1 MKDYLNYNGKICV
14 ITGAASGIGLAA
26 ARMLVECGA
35 QVYAIDRNA
44 ISIPGVVKFI
54 KADLSNKLS
63 IDAAFTVIP
72 EKIDCFFGVAGL
84 SGAVTNYY
92 TTFTVNYIA
101 NVYITET
108 YLQKRMDTGS
118 SIVYVTSTGGLNWEK
133 YSKEYMK
140 FINAKTWDEM
150 TNVLH
155 AQAKFETLGIM
166 AYPLSKR
173 AMNYYTSM
181 KAIELGARGI
191 RVNALL
197 PGSTNTGMKREFEVE
212 AGGEKNLL
220 DHTGVANRLATPEE
234 IAEPLVF
241 LNSRM
246 ARFISGELII
256 VDYAATTMIRL
267 GMKKDQMNRK
277 VGSKFY
283 NSDMV
288 QKKLKEQ
295 LISLEEERLNQQSPQ
310 VVQPAPVNESEQPK
324 S

>member
-1 MKDYLNYNGKICV
+1 MKDYFNYNGKVCV
-14 ITGAASGIGLAA
+14 VTGAASGIGLATS
-26 ARMLVECGA
+26 RMLVECGA
-35 QVYAIDRNA
+35 QVYAIDKNA
-44 ISIPGVVKFI
+44 ILIPGVTKFI

-63 IDAAFTVIP
+63 IDAAFTIIP

-84 SGAVTNYY
+84 SGAITNYF

-108 YLQKRMDTGS
+108 YLQKRMDTGAA
-118 SIVYVTSTGGLNWEK
+118 ITYVTSTGGLNWEK

-140 FINAKTWDEM
+140 FIKAKTWEEM

-155 AQAKFETLGIM
+155 NQAKFETLGVM

-173 AMNYYTSM
+173 AMNYYTSI
-181 KAIELGARGI
+181 KSIELGARGI
-191 RVNALL
+191 RVNAIL
-197 PGSTNTGMKREFEVE
+197 PGSTNTGMKREFEAE

-220 DHTGVANRLATPEE
+220 EHTGVANRLATPEE
-234 IAEPLVF
+234 IAEPLLF

-256 VDYAATTMIRL
+256 VDYADTTMIRL
-267 GMKKDQMNRK
+267 GLKKDKMNRK
-277 VGSKFY
+277 VGSKIF
-283 NSDMV
+283 NSEMV

-295 LISLEEERLNQQSPQ
+295 LISLEEERLSQTVPP
-310 VVQPAPVNESEQPK
+310 VQPQPVQQTDQSK

>member
-1 MKDYLNYNGKICV
+1 MKDYFNYNGKVCV
-14 ITGAASGIGLAA
+14 VTGAASGIGLAT

-35 QVYAIDRNA
+35 QVYAIDKNA
-44 ISIPGVVKFI
+44 ILIPGVTKFI

-63 IDAAFTVIP
+63 IDAAFTIIP

-84 SGAVTNYY
+84 SGAITNYF

-108 YLQKRMDTGS
+108 YLQKRMDTGAA
-118 SIVYVTSTGGLNWEK
+118 IAYVTSTGGLNWEK

-140 FINAKTWDEM
+140 FIKAKTWEEM

-155 AQAKFETLGIM
+155 NQAKFETLGVM

-173 AMNYYTSM
+173 AMNYYTSI
-181 KAIELGARGI
+181 KSIELGARGI
-191 RVNALL
+191 RVNAIL
-197 PGSTNTGMKREFEVE
+197 PGSTNTGMKREFEAE

-220 DHTGVANRLATPEE
+220 EHTGVANRLATPEE
-234 IAEPLVF
+234 IAEPLLF

-256 VDYAATTMIRL
+256 VDYADTTMIKL
-267 GMKKDQMNRK
+267 GLKKDKMNRK
-277 VGSKFY
+277 VGSKIF
-283 NSDMV
+283 NSEMV

-295 LISLEEERLNQQSPQ
+295 LISLEEERLSQTVTP
-310 VVQPAPVNESEQPK
+310 VQPQPVQQTDQSK

>member
-1 MKDYLNYNGKICV
+1 MKDYFNYNDKVCV
-14 ITGAASGIGLAA
+14 VTGAASGIGLAT

-35 QVYAIDRNA
+35 QVYAIDKNA
-44 ISIPGVVKFI
+44 ILIPGVTKFI

-63 IDAAFTVIP
+63 IDAAFTIIP

-84 SGAVTNYY
+84 SGAITNYF

-108 YLQKRMDTGS
+108 YLQKRMDTGAA
-118 SIVYVTSTGGLNWEK
+118 ITYVTSTGGLNWEK

-140 FINAKTWDEM
+140 FIKAKTWEEM

-155 AQAKFETLGIM
+155 NQAKFETLGVM

-173 AMNYYTSM
+173 AMNYYTSI
-181 KAIELGARGI
+181 KSIELGARGI
-191 RVNALL
+191 RVNAIL
-197 PGSTNTGMKREFEVE
+197 PGSTNTGMKREFEAE

-220 DHTGVANRLATPEE
+220 EHTGVANRLATPEE
-234 IAEPLVF
+234 IAEPLLF

-256 VDYAATTMIRL
+256 VDYADTTMIKL
-267 GMKKDQMNRK
+267 GLKKDKMNRK
-277 VGSKFY
+277 VGSKIF
-283 NSDMV
+283 NSEMV

-295 LISLEEERLNQQSPQ
+295 LISLEEERLSQTVPP
-310 VVQPAPVNESEQPK
+310 VQPQPVQQTDQSK

>member
-1 MKDYLNYNGKICV
+1 MKDYFNYNDKVCV
-14 ITGAASGIGLAA
+14 VTGAASGIGLAT

-35 QVYAIDRNA
+35 QVYAIDKNA
-44 ISIPGVVKFI
+44 ILIPGVTKFI

-63 IDAAFTVIP
+63 IDAAFTIIP

-84 SGAVTNYY
+84 SGAITNYF

-108 YLQKRMDTGS
+108 YLQKRMDTGAA
-118 SIVYVTSTGGLNWEK
+118 ITYVTSTGGLNWEK

-140 FINAKTWDEM
+140 FIKAKTWEEM

-155 AQAKFETLGIM
+155 NQAKFETLGVM

-173 AMNYYTSM
+173 AMNYYTSI
-181 KAIELGARGI
+181 KSIELGARGI
-191 RVNALL
+191 RVNAIL
-197 PGSTNTGMKREFEVE
+197 PGSTNTGMKREFEAE

-220 DHTGVANRLATPEE
+220 EHTGVANRLATPEE
-234 IAEPLVF
+234 IAEPLLF

-256 VDYAATTMIRL
+256 VDYADTTMIKL
-267 GMKKDQMNRK
+267 GLKKDKMNRK
-277 VGSKFY
+277 VGSKIF
-283 NSDMV
+283 NSEMV

-295 LISLEEERLNQQSPQ
+295 LISLEEERLSQTVTP
-310 VVQPAPVNESEQPK
+310 VQPQPVQQTDQSK

>member
-1 MKDYLNYNGKICV
+1 MKDYFNYNGKVCV
-14 ITGAASGIGLAA
+14 VTGAASGIGLAT

-35 QVYAIDRNA
+35 QVYAIDKNA
-44 ISIPGVVKFI
+44 ILIPGVTKFI

-63 IDAAFTVIP
+63 IDAAFTIIP

-84 SGAVTNYY
+84 SGAITNYF

-108 YLQKRMDTGS
+108 YLQKRMDTGAA
-118 SIVYVTSTGGLNWEK
+118 IAYVTSTGGLNWEK

-140 FINAKTWDEM
+140 FIKAKTWEEM

-155 AQAKFETLGIM
+155 NQAKFETLGVM

-173 AMNYYTSM
+173 AMNYYTSI
-181 KAIELGARGI
+181 KSIELGARGI
-191 RVNALL
+191 RVNAIL
-197 PGSTNTGMKREFEVE
+197 PGSTNTGMKREFEAE

-220 DHTGVANRLATPEE
+220 EHTGVANRLATPEE
-234 IAEPLVF
+234 IAEPLLF

-256 VDYAATTMIRL
+256 VDYADTTMIKL
-267 GMKKDQMNRK
+267 GLKKDKMNRK
-277 VGSKFY
+277 VGSKIF
-283 NSDMV
+283 NSEMV

-295 LISLEEERLNQQSPQ
+295 LISLEEERLSQTVPP
-310 VVQPAPVNESEQPK
+310 VQPQPVQQPDQSK

>member
-1 MKDYLNYNGKICV
+1 MKDYFNYNDKVCV
-14 ITGAASGIGLAA
+14 VTGAASGIGLAT

-35 QVYAIDRNA
+35 QVYAIDKNA
-44 ISIPGVVKFI
+44 ILIPGVTKFI

-63 IDAAFTVIP
+63 IDAAFTIIP

-84 SGAVTNYY
+84 SGAITNYF

-101 NVYITET
+101 YVYITET
-108 YLQKRMDTGS
+108 YLQKRMDTGAA
-118 SIVYVTSTGGLNWEK
+118 ITYVTSTGGLNWEK

-140 FINAKTWDEM
+140 FIKAKTWEEM

-155 AQAKFETLGIM
+155 NQAKFETLGVM

-173 AMNYYTSM
+173 AMNYYTSI
-181 KAIELGARGI
+181 KSIELGARGI
-191 RVNALL
+191 RVNAIL
-197 PGSTNTGMKREFEVE
+197 PGSTNTGMKREFEAE

-220 DHTGVANRLATPEE
+220 EHTGVANRLATPEE
-234 IAEPLVF
+234 IAEPLLF

-256 VDYAATTMIRL
+256 VDYADTTMIKL
-267 GMKKDQMNRK
+267 GLKKDKMNRK
-277 VGSKFY
+277 VGSKIF
-283 NSDMV
+283 NSEMV

-295 LISLEEERLNQQSPQ
+295 LISLEEERLSQTVTP
-310 VVQPAPVNESEQPK
+310 VQPQPVQQTDQSK

>member
-1 MKDYLNYNGKICV
+1 MKDYFNYNDKVCV
-14 ITGAASGIGLAA
+14 VTGAASGIGLAT

-35 QVYAIDRNA
+35 QVYAIDKNA
-44 ISIPGVVKFI
+44 ILIPGVTKFI

-63 IDAAFTVIP
+63 IDAAFTIIP

-84 SGAVTNYY
+84 SGAITNYF

-108 YLQKRMDTGS
+108 YLQKRMDTGAA
-118 SIVYVTSTGGLNWEK
+118 ITYVTSTGGLNWEK

-140 FINAKTWDEM
+140 FIKAKTWEEM

-155 AQAKFETLGIM
+155 NQAKFETLGVM

-173 AMNYYTSM
+173 AMNYYTSI
-181 KAIELGARGI
+181 KSIELGARGI
-191 RVNALL
+191 RVNAIL
-197 PGSTNTGMKREFEVE
+197 PGSTNTGMKREFEAE

-220 DHTGVANRLATPEE
+220 EHTGVANRLATPEE
-234 IAEPLVF
+234 IAEPLLF

-256 VDYAATTMIRL
+256 VDYADTTMIKL
-267 GMKKDQMNRK
+267 GLKKDKMNRK
-277 VGSKFY
+277 VGSKIF
-283 NSDMV
+283 NSEMV

-295 LISLEEERLNQQSPQ
+295 LISLEEERLSQP
-310 VVQPAPVNESEQPK
+310 VTPVQPQPVQQTDQSK